1 MTAPVS
7 AAVVGTGFMG
17 SVHARATLAAGG
29 RVPLV
34 AGSTADRAKALAARV
49 PDAVPATFEEVLA
62 SDVDVVHLCTPNHL
76 HHTMARQVLEAG
88 KHVVCEKPLA
98 VSPAEAADLVRLAAA
113 NGAVATVPFVY
124 RFYSAVRQ
132 ARARIAAGPR
142 APWLL
147 HGSYLQDWLADP
159 AADNWRTDPARGGAS
174 RTFGDIGVHWC
185 DLMEFV
191 TGQRI
196 TALQATLGTAH
207 PVRAGR
213 PSTTEDG
220 AVVGFRTDSGALGT
234 VVVSQASAGRKNRL
248 TFSFDGPDATY
259 VFDQEDPERLWIGG
273 REENRVL
280 LRDPVRPGER
290 PDALPAGHPQGY
302 HECFADFVADTHA
315 AIRGAAPDGLPTFTD
330 GLRAAHLTD
339 AVVRS
344 AANGSTWTE
353 IPS

>member
-17 SVHARATLAAGG
+17 SVHARATLTAGG

-34 AGSTADRAKALAARV
+34 AGSTPDRAKALAADL
-49 PDAVPATFEEVLA
+49 PDATPATFEQVLA

-76 HHTMARQVLEAG
+76 HHAMARQVLEAG

-98 VSPAEAADLVRLAAA
+98 VSVAEAADLTELAARV
-113 NGAVATVPFVY
+113 GRVATVPFVY

-132 ARARIAAGPR
+132 ARARIATDAR

-159 AADNWRTDPARGGAS
+159 AADNWRTDAALGGAS
-174 RTFGDIGVHWC
+174 RAFGDIGVHWC

-191 TGQRI
+191 TGQRV
-196 TALQATLGTAH
+196 TALQATLGSAH

-213 PSTTEDG
+213 RTTTEDG
-220 AVVGFRTDSGALGT
+220 ATVTFRTDAGAIGT
-234 VVVSQASAGRKNRL
+234 LVVSQASAGRKNRL
-248 TFSFDGPDATY
+248 WFSFDGPDATY
-259 VFDQEDPERLWIGG
+259 VFDQENPERLWIGG
-273 REENRVL
+273 RAENRTL
-280 LRDPVRPGER
+280 LRDPARPGER
-290 PDALPAGHPQGY
+290 ADALPAGHPQGY

-315 AIRGAAPDGLPTFTD
+315 AIRGAAPDGLPTFAD
-330 GLRAAHLTD
+330 GLRAARLTE

-344 AANGSTWTE
+344 AADGSTWTE
-353 IPS
+353 IAP